1 MPLIKRCWLPHRL
14 ACFNSLKALCL
25 LIIQSVWQ
33 IIFSMEPSSSRTSYF
48 SWVPFGL
55 FWKFSFQFL
64 QLLSPVWLCVNPWV
78 AAGQASLPITN
89 SPRACSKSCPS
100 SQRCHPTNPSSA
112 IPFSSYI
119 FSSIR
124 VVFNELALH
133 IRWPKYW
140 SFSFSTNPYNWYSGL
155 IFFRIDWYDLL
166 TVQGTLKSLCQHHS
180 PKASIFQCSA
190 LFIVQLSHPYM
201 TTGKTHSF
209 D

>member
-64 QLLSPVWLCVNPWV
+64 QLLSPVWLFVNPWV
-78 AAGQASLPITN
+78 AAGQASLPITS
-89 SPRACSKSCPS
+89 SPRACSKSCPP
-100 SQRCHPTNPSSA
+100 SQWCHPTNSSSA

-124 VVFNELALH
+124 VVSNELALH

-140 SFSFSTNPYNWYSGL
+140 SFSVSTNPYNWYSGL
-155 IFFRIDWYDLL
+155 IFLGLTGMISLSSKGLSRVFSNT
-166 TVQGTLKSLCQHHS
+166 TVQKHQV
-180 PKASIFQCSA
+180 FSA
-190 LFIVQLSHPYM
+190 QLYL
-201 TTGKTHSF
+201 
-209 D
+209 